1 MSARTAELDVEAEP
15 GPALDALH
23 GRLLAVAPDLL
34 GSAPRLPDDLGQATA
49 ELLRLLVE
57 ATAEADDAAR
67 VWLLLAAV
75 SAVFP
80 LDEDVRDARRRLE
93 LAPPSEGVLWLLD
106 WAHRVVTE
114 RGSALFGAQVV
125 RDGVVADVDFTAK
138 HDLQT
143 GIQRVVRRL
152 LPRWSASHE
161 VVLAVWTEHTGAFR
175 AADDDEQDR
184 VLRWVRPLRRAPRRG
199 DVATVLLPWRSTV
212 VLPEV
217 PGREQC
223 ARLAALAEH
232 SGNRVAAIGYDCI
245 PVVSADL
252 MPDVE
257 PTRFVQYLTVV
268 KHTDVVAGISASAA
282 EEFRGFASALP
293 AQGLAGPRVV
303 SVPLAGDAAD
313 PGPAPDRSGDVPEVL
328 VVGSHEPRKNHL
340 AVLHAA
346 EVLWRE
352 GLRFRLHLIGGPGW
366 TTTAFDERLA
376 ALRSAGRD
384 VEAQRS
390 ADDDAL
396 WAAYRNARFSVF
408 PSLHEGYGLPV
419 VEALALG
426 TPVVAT
432 SYGSVGEL
440 AADGGVVPVDP
451 RDDDALA
458 DAMRSLLV
466 DDELLDRLRAE
477 ARDRPARTWDD
488 YARELWQH
496 LVAAR

>member
-1 MSARTAELDVEAEP
+1 
-15 GPALDALH
+15 
-23 GRLLAVAPDLL
+23 
-34 GSAPRLPDDLGQATA
+34 
-49 ELLRLLVE
+49 
-57 ATAEADDAAR
+57 
-67 VWLLLAAV
+67 
-75 SAVFP
+75 
-80 LDEDVRDARRRLE
+80 
-93 LAPPSEGVLWLLD
+93 
-106 WAHRVVTE
+106 
-114 RGSALFGAQVV
+114 
-125 RDGVVADVDFTAK
+125 
-138 HDLQT
+138 
-143 GIQRVVRRL
+143 
-152 LPRWSASHE
+152 
-161 VVLAVWTEHTGAFR
+161 
-175 AADDDEQDR
+175 
-184 VLRWVRPLRRAPRRG
+184 
-199 DVATVLLPWRSTV
+199 
-212 VLPEV
+212 
-217 PGREQC
+217 
-223 ARLAALAEH
+223 
-232 SGNRVAAIGYDCI
+232 
-245 PVVSADL
+245 
-252 MPDVE
+252 
-257 PTRFVQYLTVV
+257 
-268 KHTDVVAGISASAA
+268 
-282 EEFRGFASALP
+282 
-293 AQGLAGPRVV
+293 
-303 SVPLAGDAAD
+303 
-313 PGPAPDRSGDVPEVL
+313 VL

-396 WAAYRNARFSVF
+396 WAAYRRARFSVF

-419 VEALALG
+419 VESLALG